1 MDRRTFIGATACS
14 LVVVP
19 FAGAEQAQRVARIG
33 WLWNDPPQGLIE
45 ISKAYASHLR
55 ALGWVEGQNL
65 AIERRYSGGKPE
77 LLIGLADELVRLK
90 LDLIAAEG
98 TIATLA
104 VKDVT
109 NSIPIVF
116 ARSGDPVR
124 AGLVASLARPGG
136 NVTGTSTISTDLD
149 QKRLQL
155 LRELLPEARRVG
167 ELVVPA
173 NPIEL
178 AARSDYERVYRVLG
192 MQPVFREVAKASELD
207 DAVDELARRG
217 AQALHVSAE
226 PLLVTNFPKIVN
238 AAQRHLL
245 PVMVEGSVALEAG
258 GLISYAPDGAELDRQ
273 LVLIIDKILRGA
285 RPADLPVQQPRKFAL
300 GINLK
305 VAKALGVKV
314 PPSLLLRAD
323 KVIE

>member
-19 FAGAEQAQRVARIG
+19 FARAEQPQRVARIG
-33 WLWNDPPQGLIE
+33 WLWNDPPQTPDE
-45 ISKAYASHLR
+45 ISKAYPSHLR

-65 AIERRYSGGKPE
+65 VIERRYSGGDSKLLKPRAEE
-77 LLIGLADELVRLK
+77 LAGLK

-98 TIATLA
+98 TIVTLA
-104 VKDVT
+104 VKNAT

-155 LRELLPEARRVG
+155 LHELLPEARRVG

-178 AARSDYERVYRVLG
+178 AARSDYERAYRALG
-192 MQPVFREVAKASELD
+192 MQPIFREVAKASELE

-226 PLLVTNFPKIVN
+226 PLLDTNVPKIVS

-245 PVMVEGSVALEAG
+245 PVMVEGSDVLEAG
-258 GLISYAPDGAELDRQ
+258 GLISYVPDQVELDHQ
-273 LVLIIDKILRGA
+273 VVLIIDKILRGA
-285 RPADLPVQQPRKFAL
+285 KPADLPVQQPRKFEL

-314 PPSLLLRAD
+314 PPSLLSRAD